1 MVNTNLYDRITES
14 LIKTR
19 TSISTMESCTAGL
32 IATLLTNVPG
42 SSEILKGA
50 FVTYCNEAKIMQ
62 GVPSETITDCGV
74 YSSETAIA
82 MAKACKETYKSDI
95 GIGITGT
102 LDRIDPNNNKGYKD
116 VYIAIIWHNKPHVRA
131 FNIPE
136 DIKGRLNR
144 KFFVADEIGILLFQL
159 IEKDKL
165 RKDIIRNMTGEIK
178 ELADFH
184 SVEVPVVYGDGT
196 ESLDKVLP
204 LDELGHILY
213 CIQNPEEEGE
223 LDEI

>member
-1 MVNTNLYDRITES
+1 MVNTNLFDRITES
-14 LIKTR
+14 LIKTH

-116 VYIAIIWHNKPHVRA
+116 VYVAIIWHNKPHVRA
-131 FNIPE
+131 FDIPE

-144 KFFVADEIGILLFQL
+144 KFFVADEIGLLLFQL
-159 IEKDKL
+159 IEKDSI
-165 RKDIIRNMTGEIK
+165 RKDIVKNMADEIK
-178 ELADFH
+178 KLADFH

-196 ESLDKVLP
+196 ESKNKALYLYELDYI
-204 LDELGHILY
+204 LDTIEH
-213 CIQNPEEEGE
+213 PEEEAG